1 MYLYFRITVKCDPI
15 AQFMKSKFIHIYSF
29 LLLDANTKKSR
40 LTFVFTRETIIMA
53 MRGGEEEEEMYLPIY
68 QH

>member
-1 MYLYFRITVKCDPI
+1 MKCDPI

-29 LLLDANTKKSR
+29 LLLDANTKKSS

-53 MRGGEEEEEMYLPIY
+53 MRGGEEEEMYLPILLEY
-68 QH
+68 INYLSA